1 MNPMAL
7 DYIIESAEDW
17 GKILGLIRPAADDVS
32 VVINVFNA
40 SGEELEIPNG
50 VGCVE
55 TTRDSA
61 IKSVFQ
67 SVFNG
72 DDNHYKTSGFCILRA
87 NHLVELSAIEDWFSS
102 LENDIVY
109 GDHTQDG
116 IRMYRR
122 SPPVVNMS
130 TPALF
135 MSKRLI
141 TTDILSK
148 EDICE
153 KDLGVIFLSCNKT
166 THVPK
171 VLSRVF

>member
-1 MNPMAL
+1 MNPIAL

-17 GKILGLIRPAADDVS
+17 GKILGLIRPAAADVS

-40 SGEELEIPNG
+40 SGEKLEIPNG

-55 TTRDSA
+55 TTKDSA
-61 IKSVFQ
+61 VKSVLQ

-87 NHLVELSAIEDWFSS
+87 NHLVELSAIEDWFSN

-109 GDHTQDG
+109 GDHTQGG

-141 TTDILSK
+141 TSEVLSK
-148 EDICE
+148 EE
-153 KDLGVIFLSCNKT
+153 VSEEDLGVIFSSCVRT
-166 THVPK
+166 IHVPK

>member
-1 MNPMAL
+1 MNPIAL

-40 SGEELEIPNG
+40 SGEELEIPSG
-50 VGCVE
+50 VGYAE
-55 TTRDSA
+55 TTKDSA
-61 IKSVFQ
+61 IRSVFQ

-72 DDNHYKTSGFCILRA
+72 DNRHDETSGFCILRA
-87 NHLVELSAIEDWFSS
+87 NHLVELSAIEDWFSD

-109 GDHTQDG
+109 GDHIQDG

-122 SPPVVNMS
+122 SPPVVNMN
-130 TPALF
+130 TPVLF
-135 MSKRLI
+135 ISKRLI
-141 TTDILSK
+141 TSEILSK
-148 EDICE
+148 EEVSE
-153 KDLGVIFLSCNKT
+153 KDLGVIFSSCVRT
-166 THVPK
+166 IHVPK